1 VNAKVLIVD
10 DQLDLLELLQM
21 ALEQEGFKVRTA
33 SSGAAALEAV
43 AAEKPDLILLDII
56 LGDISGIKLTTRL
69 KNSDET
75 SHIPII
81 LLTAKDSETDI
92 IVGLSVGADDYITKP
107 FSTKVL
113 LARMEAVLR
122 RAYPEPQP
130 VREILQAGPV
140 KLFPAGRQVFNEGAP
155 VEVTPAEFTILSA
168 LIKAGGA
175 ILTRLELAQ
184 LISPGQEVTNER
196 VVDVH
201 IAALRKKLG
210 KARYIIK
217 TMHGKGYRAVF

>member
-1 VNAKVLIVD
+1 MNAKILIVD
-10 DQLDLLELLQM
+10 DQPDLLELLQM
-21 ALEQEGFKVRTA
+21 ALEQEGFRVRTA
-33 SSGAAALEAV
+33 ASGAAALEAI
-43 AAEKPDLILLDII
+43 ASDKPDLILLDIV

-69 KNSDET
+69 KNSDQT
-75 SHIPII
+75 SQIPII

-140 KLFPAGRQVFNEGAP
+140 KIFPAGRQLFVEGAP
-155 VEVTPAEFTILSA
+155 VDVTPAEFTILST
-168 LIKAGGA
+168 LIKAAGA
-175 ILTRLELAQ
+175 IVTRLELAQ
-184 LISPGQEVTNER
+184 LISPGQAVTNER

-210 KARYIIK
+210 KGRYIIK
-217 TMHGKGYRAVF
+217 TIHGKGYRAVF

>member
-1 VNAKVLIVD
+1 MNAKILIVD
-10 DQLDLLELLQM
+10 DQPDLLELLQM

-33 SSGAAALEAV
+33 ASGAAALEAV
-43 AAEKPDLILLDII
+43 AAEKPDLILLDIV
-56 LGDISGIKLTTRL
+56 LGDISGIKLTTKF

-75 SHIPII
+75 SQIPII

-122 RAYPEPQP
+122 RAYPDPQP
-130 VREILQAGPV
+130 VREIVQAGPV

-168 LIKAGGA
+168 LIKAKGA
-175 ILTRLELAQ
+175 ILTRRDLAL
-184 LISPGQEVTNER
+184 LITPGQAVTNER

-210 KARYIIK
+210 KGRYIIK
-217 TMHGKGYRAVF
+217 TIHGKGYRAVF

>member
-1 VNAKVLIVD
+1 
-10 DQLDLLELLQM
+10 
-21 ALEQEGFKVRTA
+21 
-33 SSGAAALEAV
+33 
-43 AAEKPDLILLDII
+43 LILLDIV
-56 LGDISGIKLTTRL
+56 LGDISGIKLTTKL

-75 SHIPII
+75 SQIPII

-168 LIKAGGA
+168 LIKAKGA
-175 ILTRLELAQ
+175 ILSRRELA
-184 LISPGQEVTNER
+184 LMISPGQDVTNER

-201 IAALRKKLG
+201 IAALRKKLN

-217 TMHGKGYRAVF
+217 TMHGKGYRAVY